1 MKKHPKTN
9 MIFSTSL
16 LLLSLLPSFPAKWF
30 CFSFGRPEIQTLTIP
45 CQVHATK
52 HQRPNELS
60 FDVSLHVDKYR
71 RQVLI
76 RVVGNAGGRD
86 SFDEFHI
93 SELSCKA
100 AHMLIY

>member
-1 MKKHPKTN
+1 M
-9 MIFSTSL
+9 
-16 LLLSLLPSFPAKWF
+16 
-30 CFSFGRPEIQTLTIP
+30 QTLTIP
-45 CQVHATK
+45 CQVHATE

-60 FDVSLHVDKYR
+60 FDVSLQVDEYR

-76 RVVGNAGGRD
+76 GVVGNAGGRD

-93 SELSCKA
+93 SELSCKP